1 MAEELK
7 IARATLAE
15 HLSRIE
21 SVIMDDLFGSYT
33 NFKISHDEFKLFKDM
48 AVEDSENL
56 RFGEDEQFKKLLQ
69 NMYTAMES
77 EGVPEDENLET
88 EQL

>member
-1 MAEELK
+1 
-7 IARATLAE
+7 
-15 HLSRIE
+15 
-21 SVIMDDLFGSYT
+21 
-33 NFKISHDEFKLFKDM
+33 M

-56 RFGEDEQFKKLLQ
+56 GFGEDEQFKKLLQ

-77 EGVPEDENLET
+77 EGIPEDENLET

>member
-1 MAEELK
+1 
-7 IARATLAE
+7 
-15 HLSRIE
+15 
-21 SVIMDDLFGSYT
+21 MDDLFGSYT
-33 NFKISHDEFKLFKDM
+33 NFKISPDEFKLFKDM

-56 RFGEDEQFKKLLQ
+56 GFGEAEQFKKLLQ